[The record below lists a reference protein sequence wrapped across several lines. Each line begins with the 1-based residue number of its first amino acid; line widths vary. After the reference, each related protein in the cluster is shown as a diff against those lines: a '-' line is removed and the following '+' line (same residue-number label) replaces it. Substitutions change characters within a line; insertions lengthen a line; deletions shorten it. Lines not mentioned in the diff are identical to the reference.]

1 MDDKKP
7 THLATVQQ
15 RPLTPIETVKQDLYK
30 DINKFAVYFNGNKED
45 ADRFALASYEYVRR
59 VPKLLTVGR
68 ESLLMAF
75 VQAAQFRFLPAGV
88 NGEAYIIPYGNEA
101 KFQLGYQGIVT
112 LLYRAGV
119 LAITSNIVYANDTF
133 EYEEGLEAKL
143 VHKPTPFGKDKG
155 EAVGVYTVAQLP
167 GGAKT
172 FKVMDKAAVMGIK
185 ALSKAKDSKES
196 PWNSN
201 LDPEKWMWRKTC
213 LLQHSKFLPKT
224 PDLQRAMEVDFE
236 GEGIDKPRID
246 PAGPAVGKS
255 FHEPDKTLP
264 PTAPAAAAA
273 EGKKCPAGKHP
284 DDKMATGECEYC
296 TEESYAQQHPDEGK
310 TIQA

>member
-1 MDDKKP
+1 MSENNK
-7 THLATVQQ
+7 THVTVSQA
-15 RPLTPIETVKQDLYK
+15 RPATPIEVAKQDLYSQV
-30 DINKFAVYFNGNKED
+30 NKFAVYYGGNED
-45 ADRFALASYEYVRR
+45 EAKKFALASYEYVRR
-59 VPKLLTVGR
+59 VPKLLAVNR

-119 LAITSNIVYANDTF
+119 LAITSNIVYENDKF
-133 EYEEGLEAKL
+133 EYEEGLEPKL
-143 VHKPTPFGKDKG
+143 VHIPTPFGKERG
-155 EAVGVYTVAQLP
+155 EAIGVYTVAQLN

-172 FKVMDKAAVMGIK
+172 FKVMDKNAVMGIK

-224 PDLQRAMEVDFE
+224 ADLQRAMEVDFE
-236 GEGIDKPRID
+236 GEGIEKPRLD
-246 PAGPAVGKS
+246 PAGAAVGKS
-255 FHEPDKTLP
+255 FHDPEKITTPAKKSDK
-264 PTAPAAAAA
+264 
-273 EGKKCPAGKHP
+273 
-284 DDKMATGECEYC
+284 ATGED
-296 TEESYAQQHPDEGK
+296 EEGFAQSHPEDGPA
-310 TIQA
+310 IQA